1 MRRVQYNK
9 YIQNFNTKALKPLL
23 SRFPGQI
30 KLWVESTETP
40 CAKLTANAGGKPRL
54 SSSIVPLLL
63 DDLPDDPTPRLIVIA
78 GATAS
83 GKSGL
88 AIALAQYLSTRG
100 QNAVIIS
107 ADSRQIYR
115 EFSIG
120 TAKPNAVE
128 QSQVPHYLLD
138 ICAPT
143 YTLTV
148 AEFQTIA
155 QQVIADCHAAVPPI
169 VPLLVGGTGL
179 YLKAIVR
186 GMKIPAVPPHP
197 ELRQQLTDLGQAQ
210 CHAMLTQVDPAATIK
225 IHPNDQ
231 IRTLRA
237 LEVFYVTGV
246 PMTQQQGESPPDYPI
261 LMIGLETPAIDDR
274 ITQRTAQMFDQ
285 GFVGEVEALVAK
297 YGADLMLLETLGY
310 AEVRQY
316 LRGEIDL
323 AEAQRLTVLH
333 TRQFAKRQR
342 TWFRSMP
349 EIQWFDSN
357 AADLV
362 DRVCDRVGAFLGE

>member
-1 MRRVQYNK
+1 M
-9 YIQNFNTKALKPLL
+9 
-23 SRFPGQI
+23 
-30 KLWVESTETP
+30 
-40 CAKLTANAGGKPRL
+40 RL
-54 SSSIVPLLL
+54 SSSIVPSLV
-63 DDLPDDPTPRLIVIA
+63 VIC

-88 AIALAQYLSTRG
+88 AIALAQHLAVQDVRS
-100 QNAVIIS
+100 VIIS

-120 TAKPNAVE
+120 TAKPNAWE
-128 QSQVPHYLLD
+128 QSQVPHFLLD
-138 ICAPT
+138 ICEPT

-148 AEFQTIA
+148 AEFQALA
-155 QQVIADCHAAVPPI
+155 QQVIADCHAADPPI
-169 VPLLVGGTGL
+169 MPFLVGGTGL

-197 ELRQQLTDLGQAQ
+197 ELRQQLEKLGQVQ
-210 CHAMLTQVDPAATIK
+210 CHAMLTQVDPDATIK
-225 IHPNDQ
+225 IHPNDKT
-231 IRTLRA
+231 RTLRA

-246 PMTQQQGESPPDYPI
+246 PMTMQQGEAPPDYPI
-261 LMIGLETPAIDDR
+261 LAIGLETPLIDDR
-274 ITQRTAQMFDQ
+274 IAQRTAQMFEQ
-285 GFVGEVEALVAK
+285 GFVAEVAGLVAK
-297 YGADLMLLETLGY
+297 YGEDLMLLDTLGY
-310 AEVRQY
+310 GEVRHF

-357 AADLV
+357 AVDLV
-362 DRVCDRVGAFLGE
+362 GQVCDRVGEFLGMG

>member
-1 MRRVQYNK
+1 M
-9 YIQNFNTKALKPLL
+9 
-23 SRFPGQI
+23 
-30 KLWVESTETP
+30 
-40 CAKLTANAGGKPRL
+40 RL
-54 SSSIVPLLL
+54 SSSIVPCL
-63 DDLPDDPTPRLIVIA
+63 VVVC

-88 AIALAQYLSTRG
+88 AIALAQDLAARAVRS
-100 QNAVIIS
+100 VIIS

-120 TAKPNAVE
+120 TAKPNAWE
-128 QSQVPHYLLD
+128 QSQVPHFLLD
-138 ICAPT
+138 ICEPT

-148 AEFQTIA
+148 AEFQAMA
-155 QQVIADCHAAVPPI
+155 QQVIADCHAADPPI

-197 ELRQQLTDLGQAQ
+197 ELRQQLERLGQVQ
-210 CHAMLTQVDPAATIK
+210 CHAMLTQVDPDATIK
-225 IHPNDQ
+225 IHANDKT
-231 IRTLRA
+231 RTLRA

-246 PMTQQQGESPPDYPI
+246 PMTEQQGEAPPDYPI
-261 LMIGLETPAIDDR
+261 LAIGLETPLIDDR
-274 ITQRTAQMFDQ
+274 IAQRTAQMFDQ
-285 GFVGEVEALVAK
+285 GFVAEVEGLVTK
-297 YGADLMLLETLGY
+297 YGEDLMLLDTLGY

-316 LRGEIDL
+316 LRGEIDR

-349 EIQWFDSN
+349 EIEWFDSN

-362 DRVCDRVGAFLGE
+362 DRVCDRVAEFFGQRL